1 MILKLLISLLLGY
14 SCGNILTAEI
24 VARKVSGKSVFAL
37 GSGNPGMANVMT
49 ELGFGPGAATL
60 AGDLAKTVIPC
71 LISRFIIIPEMGMA
85 GAAFAGLGAVLGHNF
100 PVWHHFKGGMGVSC
114 TCAAMFMVQPA
125 AGLLSMIVG
134 MYVTFAAKYLSAG
147 AVLIPGTFAILS
159 GFLFG
164 PYVCWPFIIMTVLM
178 FIAHFK
184 NLSAMV
190 RGTGKRVD
198 VLKNANQKF
207 GKYTAVIFLVI
218 SFVVDVLLV
227 WFLAANYFV

>member
-1 MILKLLISLLLGY
+1 MILRLVFSLVLGY
-14 SCGNILTAEI
+14 VFGNILTAEI
-24 VARKVSGKSVFAL
+24 VARKVSGKSVFEL

-49 ELGFGPGAATL
+49 ELGFAPGAATL
-60 AGDLAKTVIPC
+60 AGDLAKTVVPC
-71 LISRFIIIPEMGMA
+71 LIARFFIIPEMGMA

-100 PVWHHFKGGMGVSC
+100 PIWHRFKGGMGVSC

-159 GFLFG
+159 AFLFG
-164 PYVCWPFIIMTVLM
+164 PYVMWPFIILTVLM
-178 FIAHFK
+178 FIAHFR

-190 RGTGKRVD
+190 KGTGKRVD
-198 VLKNANQKF
+198 VLKNANEKF
-207 GKYTAVIFLVI
+207 GKYTGSIFLVI

-227 WFLAANYFV
+227 WFLLEHFIL

>member
-1 MILKLLISLLLGY
+1 MILRLVFSLVLGY
-14 SCGNILTAEI
+14 VFGNILTAEI
-24 VARKVSGKSVFAL
+24 VARKVSGKSVFEL

-49 ELGFGPGAATL
+49 ELGFAPG
-60 AGDLAKTVIPC
+60 
-71 LISRFIIIPEMGMA
+71 GMA

-100 PVWHHFKGGMGVSC
+100 PIWHRFKGGMGVSC

-159 GFLFG
+159 AFLFG
-164 PYVCWPFIIMTVLM
+164 PYVMWPFIILTVLM
-178 FIAHFK
+178 FIAHFR

-190 RGTGKRVD
+190 KGTGKRVD
-198 VLKNANQKF
+198 VLKNANEKF
-207 GKYTAVIFLVI
+207 GKYTGSIFLVI

-227 WFLAANYFV
+227 WFLLEHYIL